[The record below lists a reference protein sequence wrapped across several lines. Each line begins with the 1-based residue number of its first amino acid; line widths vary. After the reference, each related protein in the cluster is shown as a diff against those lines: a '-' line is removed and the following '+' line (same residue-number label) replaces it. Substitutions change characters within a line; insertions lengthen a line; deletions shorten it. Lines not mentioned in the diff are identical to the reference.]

1 MNILV
6 FLIGTLLTTAVGW
19 LLLAAFEA
27 KSPVLTRAE
36 RLAWSFVLGPT
47 VSMYAAFLSATTG
60 LTSLNLVGFFAPI
73 GGLIVILGL
82 AAWKLVAFAAA
93 PVEAK
98 AVRVQ
103 SDTLPSVWVKRGVLV
118 LLAWS
123 ALKLFAGTYDLVSVP
138 TYWDDSFN
146 NWNMRG
152 KIFYESQKLLLE
164 IPVGNGIVQS
174 AQGVSSYPPTVP
186 LMKTWMA
193 VLGGSWQEPLANG
206 VHVIWFAGL
215 LGAFYLTVRRRVTR
229 TAARLGLYAL
239 ISLPLLLIHGSN
251 PYADIF
257 VAAHVLIVISTIL
270 GFEKSTDPQE
280 NAAWLRLFALGT
292 GLLVFTKN
300 EGLVLHAPL
309 LGLLMLWVIVG
320 KYRTGI
326 IDRVKLRRWLGLA
339 IFVPLA
345 IAVPWLGFKWF
356 NGLTFGN
363 AKGISGISLTW
374 NGQALSAIW
383 YHLTR
388 EPNWLL
394 LPLFL
399 PLLLIARFRRL
410 KTDER
415 MLGAFVVA
423 SMALQFFIFTFVPA
437 LGTEAIMQTG
447 LSRGLLQIAPVAM
460 LLATLCATRL
470 LSEND

>member
-1 MNILV
+1 M
-6 FLIGTLLTTAVGW
+6 
-19 LLLAAFEA
+19 
-27 KSPVLTRAE
+27 
-36 RLAWSFVLGPT
+36 
-47 VSMYAAFLSATTG
+47 
-60 LTSLNLVGFFAPI
+60 
-73 GGLIVILGL
+73 
-82 AAWKLVAFAAA
+82 
-93 PVEAK
+93 
-98 AVRVQ
+98 RVQ
-103 SDTLPSVWVKRGVLV
+103 SDTPPSVWVKRGVLL

-123 ALKLFAGTYDLVSVP
+123 ALKLFAGAYDLVSVP

-206 VHVIWFAGL
+206 VHVIWLAGL
-215 LGAFYLTVRRRVTR
+215 LGTFYLTLRRRVTR

-257 VAAHVLIVISTIL
+257 VAAHVLVVISTIL
-270 GFEKSTDPQE
+270 GFEKSAEPKE
-280 NAAWLRLFALGT
+280 SAAWLRLFALGI

-309 LGLLMLWVIVG
+309 LGLLMLSAIVM
-320 KYRTGI
+320 KYKTGI
-326 IDRVKLRRWLGLA
+326 IDTAKLRRWFGLA
-339 IFVPLA
+339 ILVPLA
-345 IAVPWLGFKWF
+345 ITIPWLGFKWL

-374 NGQALSAIW
+374 NGQAVGAIW

-399 PLLLIARFRRL
+399 PLLILARFRKL
-410 KTDER
+410 KTDEKI
-415 MLGAFVVA
+415 LGAFVFGSA
-423 SMALQFFIFTFVPA
+423 ALQFFIFTFVPA

-447 LSRGLLQIAPVAM
+447 LSRGLLQIAPAAT
-460 LLATLCATRL
+460 LLAIICVARL
-470 LSEND
+470 MSERD